1 MQKHYYYFKRE
12 FRHHNHTLKSKYDST
27 NKINDM
33 IIAYTTYYN
42 LIYVEEKEEKKDIC
56 YRFPHLM
63 MNQPSQLDRLTLRP
77 RI

>member
-1 MQKHYYYFKRE
+1 
-12 FRHHNHTLKSKYDST
+12 
-27 NKINDM
+27 M

-63 MNQPSQLDRLTLRP
+63 MHQASQLDRLTLRP

>member
-1 MQKHYYYFKRE
+1 
-12 FRHHNHTLKSKYDST
+12 
-27 NKINDM
+27 M